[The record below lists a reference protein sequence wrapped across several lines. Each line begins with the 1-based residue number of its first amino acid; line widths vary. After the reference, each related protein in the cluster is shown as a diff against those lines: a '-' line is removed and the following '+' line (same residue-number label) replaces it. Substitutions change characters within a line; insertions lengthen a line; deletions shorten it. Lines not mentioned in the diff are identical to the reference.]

1 MRKIIFFILL
11 LLTLLPE
18 AVLARPT
25 LTLNEFIDTAVKN
38 NPSYQV
44 AAQDYII
51 ALESDKGAR
60 SLDDWN
66 LVSSGFWQGA
76 SPAPISAFSASY
88 QKSVGYSLG
97 LEKYFSNTG
106 TALQLKHGNT
116 RVEAQY
122 PAAATAY
129 NPASPYYLSNLSLT
143 ISQPL
148 LKNAFGLAAKNGLK
162 MSAYSVDLAELK
174 LAKDWEDFITN
185 LKKEYLAW
193 QKCHHNLSLYKE
205 KVETVKDQLN
215 LVKQQQKYG
224 LSEELDLVQLQ
235 QKATSYQ
242 ILQEQAILACEI
254 QTIKI
259 VQMMRQE
266 NMATTTI
273 EPADFTQSNPS
284 LAEENALPYLIDNSI
299 LKKTLN
305 IIVAIQT
312 TNLETKKNN
321 KLPDV
326 NLVLQAKPNAYTHNF
341 SDSLSKIG
349 SYSEYTVSVSANQP
363 IANNQA
369 LSAATQAEAEQQKAL
384 KEGEAV
390 MLNAKIGLASLY
402 ASLNGMDKMLNLSQ
416 QNIDLAKKQL
426 ALEKKKFN
434 QGRNSIFFIL
444 QAEDTLLQA
453 ENNYIETLFA
463 RAEIINQIEAFTD
476 RYLIEYKEVLKI

>member
-1 MRKIIFFILL
+1 
-11 LLTLLPE
+11 
-18 AVLARPT
+18 
-25 LTLNEFIDTAVKN
+25 
-38 NPSYQV
+38 
-44 AAQDYII
+44 
-51 ALESDKGAR
+51 
-60 SLDDWN
+60 
-66 LVSSGFWQGA
+66 
-76 SPAPISAFSASY
+76 
-88 QKSVGYSLG
+88 
-97 LEKYFSNTG
+97 
-106 TALQLKHGNT
+106 
-116 RVEAQY
+116 
-122 PAAATAY
+122 
-129 NPASPYYLSNLSLT
+129 
-143 ISQPL
+143 
-148 LKNAFGLAAKNGLK
+148 
-162 MSAYSVDLAELK
+162 
-174 LAKDWEDFITN
+174 
-185 LKKEYLAW
+185 
-193 QKCHHNLSLYKE
+193 
-205 KVETVKDQLN
+205 
-215 LVKQQQKYG
+215 
-224 LSEELDLVQLQ
+224 
-235 QKATSYQ
+235 
-242 ILQEQAILACEI
+242 
-254 QTIKI
+254 
-259 VQMMRQE
+259 MMRQE